1 MADAPLLAAYT
12 QLGQNTP
19 GERVKASRVVLEHAR
34 SRDDLHELMQM
45 LGLNTTTPTAPR
57 EEEQ

>member
-1 MADAPLLAAYT
+1 MTDAPLQAAYT

-19 GERVKASRVVLEHAR
+19 GERVKASRVVLAHAR

-45 LGLNTTTPTAPR
+45 LGLNTTPATPR